1 MKRKLESPASSGL
14 RLEQS
19 PLLLLLA
26 GWALVV
32 TLYALAQKL
41 ALFLGG

>member
-1 MKRKLESPASSGL
+1 MKQKHEPPASSGL
-14 RLEQS
+14 RLEQG

-26 GWALVV
+26 GWALVI